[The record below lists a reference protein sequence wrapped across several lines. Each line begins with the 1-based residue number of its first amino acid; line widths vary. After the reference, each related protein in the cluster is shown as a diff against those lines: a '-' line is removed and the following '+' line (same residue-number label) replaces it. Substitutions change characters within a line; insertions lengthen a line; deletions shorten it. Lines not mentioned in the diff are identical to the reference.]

1 MGDNMDNRFK
11 ICELYIDKKVIN
23 DSVLLSL
30 GVSKE
35 EIDTLLEDKVIV
47 KQGSGYVPSSNLM
60 YKYAKKLLQENYP
73 NLAYVAM
80 QEASKLDS
88 NNMDAILYMI
98 WDSVN
103 NGYQNILE
111 YIDNILNSKNKSRG
125 LFYLY
130 LVSNIMEIPPY
141 YKEWLKYLSIDDLT
155 ILNNGVMS
163 EKEKKIILSCYNK
176 RFGLAKKQMKELEK
190 ESGLDLNN
198 KIVKEMLFD
207 ITRKNEE
214 KKKDIYTLVKA
225 GNYQEVESILA
236 KDAMLS
242 HEEKMIL
249 SLVRDTLRET
259 YPDYS
264 RVSRTM
270 DEAIINKNYEKALKL
285 FNDKYGQVNYELE
298 LNLQT
303 IKILLEYLAE
313 RTKEKEVRKIIEQEK
328 TLSYEDAKA
337 LYLRKIANIKNDLV
351 VVTKPLNKSSRQMMY
366 KVAREFPDTLC
377 SSAGVGKDKIVFIT
391 DYDRNADKEIRK
403 ELVQKLIIA
412 GKTKDFTTE
421 LELALRLIR
430 SGYIFAHVFASLGY
444 AYLGLFL
451 DRKRAIEFFTIAN
464 ELDKEEG
471 STYDFTNLIFRLQ
484 NKDNSS
490 YEKKP
495 VTTEFQTEND
505 FQDNISDN
513 LFSMELELLNSGLSL
528 DEITRKLNLT
538 EDQSLIMYLNLA
550 RECFSSG
557 YDTVGEKLLKLVIK
571 NKNKTLKVSKLL
583 KEIQSRKKFY
593 KIQEPKTLTLNL
605 KNMFKKSTL

>member
-1 MGDNMDNRFK
+1 MDNRFK
-11 ICELYIDKKVIN
+11 ICEFYIDKKVIN

-30 GVSKE
+30 GVFKE

-80 QEASKLDS
+80 QEAAKLDS

-130 LVSNIMEIPPY
+130 LVSNIIEISPY

-155 ILNNGVMS
+155 ILNNGVMN

-225 GNYQEVESILA
+225 GNYQEVESVLV
-236 KDAMLS
+236 KGAMLS
-242 HEEKMIL
+242 NEEKMIL
-249 SLVRDTLRET
+249 SLVRDALRE
-259 YPDYS
+259 
-264 RVSRTM
+264 VSRTI
-270 DEAIINKNYEKALKL
+270 DEAIINKNYEEALKL
-285 FNDKYGQVNYELE
+285 FNEKYGQVNYELE

-303 IKILLEYLAE
+303 IKILLEYLAG
-313 RTKEKEVRKIIEQEK
+313 RAKEKEVREGIKQEK
-328 TLSYEDAKA
+328 TLSYEDTKA

-403 ELVQKLIIA
+403 ELVQELIMA

-421 LELALRLIR
+421 LELAVRLIR

-464 ELDKEEG
+464 ELDKEVG
-471 STYDFTNLIFRLQ
+471 STFDFTNLIFRLQ
-484 NKDNSS
+484 NKDDSS

-505 FQDNISDN
+505 FQDNVSDD

-538 EDQSLIMYLNLA
+538 EEQSLIMYLNLA

-557 YDTVGEKLLKLVIK
+557 YDAVGEKLLKLVIK
-571 NKNKTLKVSKLL
+571 SKNKTLEVSKLL

-605 KNMFKKSTL
+605 KKLFK